1 MKLTMQLTLDGLI
14 RALRLKAHALAED
27 IEAGYA
33 DASYGAEEFAADPM
47 PRAPHPLIR
56 EQDHASARR

>member
-14 RALRLKAHALAED
+14 RALRLRAHALAED

-33 DASYGAEEFAADPM
+33 DLPYGAEEFAADLM
-47 PRAPHPLIR
+47 PREPRSLSR
-56 EQDHASARR
+56 EQDDASARR

>member
-33 DASYGAEEFAADPM
+33 DVSYGAEEFAVDPM
-47 PRAPHPLIR
+47 PRVPHPLTR

>member
-33 DASYGAEEFAADPM
+33 DAPYGADEFAAEPM
-47 PRAPHPLIR
+47 PMASRPLTR
-56 EQDHASARR
+56 EQDDASARR